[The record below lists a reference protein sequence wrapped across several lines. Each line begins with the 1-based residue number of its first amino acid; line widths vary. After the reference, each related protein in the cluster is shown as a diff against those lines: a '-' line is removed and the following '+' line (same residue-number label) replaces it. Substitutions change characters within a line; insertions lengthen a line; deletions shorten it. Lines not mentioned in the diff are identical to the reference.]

1 MNGRWLAGATFAAM
15 AVTAV
20 PAEAVTARELLDKA
34 KAVNDAREPKD
45 ASQKMKMTLVDA
57 RGNERVREIE
67 SRAKTLGE
75 DERKSIIFFLAP
87 AEVKGVGFLSFS
99 YPDRDDDQWLYLPAL
114 KRVRRIT
121 ATTRTQSFQGSDF
134 TYQDLDL
141 FDDIPDWTEDDATSE
156 LVKEKET
163 IDGVETA
170 VIALAPKGKDIA
182 YRKIVIWLA
191 PSDSMLRKIELY
203 DVKDG
208 ALVKTLGL
216 SKIET
221 ISGMP
226 TPHRMEMANVKKG
239 SKTVMEI
246 SEVRYNQSLADELF
260 TERALERGKAE

>member
-1 MNGRWLAGATFAAM
+1 MNGRWLASAMFAGIVA
-15 AVTAV
+15 AA

-45 ASQKMKMTLVDA
+45 AAQKMKMTLVDA

-75 DERKSIIFFLAP
+75 DERKSIIFFLSP

-141 FDDIPDWTEDDATSE
+141 FDDIPDWTEDDASAE

-163 IDGVETA
+163 VDGVETA
-170 VIALAPKGKDIA
+170 VIALTPKGKDIA
-182 YRKIVIWLA
+182 YGKIVIWLA

-203 DVKDG
+203 DGKDG

-246 SEVRYNQSLADELF
+246 SDVHYNQGLADEIF